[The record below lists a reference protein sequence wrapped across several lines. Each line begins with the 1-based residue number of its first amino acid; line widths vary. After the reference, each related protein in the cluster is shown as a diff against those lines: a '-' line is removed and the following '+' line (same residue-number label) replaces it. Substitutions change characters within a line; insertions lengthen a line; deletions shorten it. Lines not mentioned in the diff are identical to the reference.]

1 MQLSDI
7 IFESNIHPKHCHLCL
22 LSVFGSSHG
31 LSGSEPEPATVVRS
45 QAIWSQSR
53 NSSLAPLI
61 YGSAHVASGFEP
73 SRGNT
78 NGYWSR
84 KTMLQFFSDKY
95 CPLAEQ
101 ILPLF

>member
-7 IFESNIHPKHCHLCL
+7 IFESNILPKHCHLCL
-22 LSVFGSSHG
+22 LSVFSSSHG

-45 QAIWSQSR
+45 QDIWSQSH

-61 YGSAHVASGFEP
+61 YGSAHMASSFEP

-78 NGYWSR
+78 TQLSPQTLTKQFPFWSWAP
-84 KTMLQFFSDKY
+84 FW
-95 CPLAEQ
+95 AI
-101 ILPLF
+101 ILGAT